1 EAGDRPPK
9 KPAARAFPPRRE
21 GTSSGRAARSSEA
34 CPEAR
39 EEAPRAT
46 RHKQLRRRRPRGA
59 AAGETSP
66 SDERLRWSDEKTR
79 FCRRS
84 LEFDPSGRAR
94 LAQSP
99 VVGWT
104 ASGARRGPRPCA
116 RGACGQ
122 SRAARR
128 VCARAGGSAP
138 EEVRRPRA
146 PTDIGLTARRAKP
159 LQEKGSRCSG
169 GPLGYAVWDP
179 RHGAAPA
186 RARPPPPGGWRRR
199 PRGGGAREGV

>member
-66 SDERLRWSDEKTR
+66 SDERSAVAHLNSIR
-79 FCRRS
+79 
-84 LEFDPSGRAR
+84 
-94 LAQSP
+94 
-99 VVGWT
+99 
-104 ASGARRGPRPCA
+104 
-116 RGACGQ
+116 
-122 SRAARR
+122 RAARDWR
-128 VCARAGGSAP
+128 RALWSPHAGSAP
-138 EEVRRPRA
+138 ERAGARPR
-146 PTDIGLTARRAKP
+146 
-159 LQEKGSRCSG
+159 RCEGPGRQQTSG
-169 GPLGYAVWDP
+169 
-179 RHGAAPA
+179 
-186 RARPPPPGGWRRR
+186 
-199 PRGGGAREGV
+199 

>member
-94 LAQSP
+94 LRA
-99 VVGWT
+99 
-104 ASGARRGPRPCA
+104 GARPRRCEGPGR
-116 RGACGQ
+116 Q
-122 SRAARR
+122 Q
-128 VCARAGGSAP
+128 
-138 EEVRRPRA
+138 
-146 PTDIGLTARRAKP
+146 T
-159 LQEKGSRCSG
+159 SG
-169 GPLGYAVWDP
+169 
-179 RHGAAPA
+179 
-186 RARPPPPGGWRRR
+186 
-199 PRGGGAREGV
+199 

>member
-66 SDERLRWSDEKTR
+66 SDERSAVAHLNSIR
-79 FCRRS
+79 
-84 LEFDPSGRAR
+84 
-94 LAQSP
+94 
-99 VVGWT
+99 
-104 ASGARRGPRPCA
+104 
-116 RGACGQ
+116 
-122 SRAARR
+122 RAARDWR
-128 VCARAGGSAP
+128 RALWSAGRPRGQDGGPGPAHGEPAGSPEPHAGSAP
-138 EEVRRPRA
+138 ERAGARPR
-146 PTDIGLTARRAKP
+146 
-159 LQEKGSRCSG
+159 RCEGPGRQQTSG
-169 GPLGYAVWDP
+169 
-179 RHGAAPA
+179 
-186 RARPPPPGGWRRR
+186 
-199 PRGGGAREGV
+199 

>member
-66 SDERLRWSDEKTR
+66 SDERLRWK
-79 FCRRS
+79 
-84 LEFDPSGRAR
+84 PHA
-94 LAQSP
+94 
-99 VVGWT
+99 
-104 ASGARRGPRPCA
+104 
-116 RGACGQ
+116 
-122 SRAARR
+122 
-128 VCARAGGSAP
+128 GSAP
-138 EEVRRPRA
+138 ERAGARPR
-146 PTDIGLTARRAKP
+146 
-159 LQEKGSRCSG
+159 RCEGPGRQTSG
-169 GPLGYAVWDP
+169 
-179 RHGAAPA
+179 
-186 RARPPPPGGWRRR
+186 
-199 PRGGGAREGV
+199 

>member
-79 FCRRS
+79 VSEARGRGDLTPRLTQATGAARCSGDEGARAPAHAGSLCANARAIDPEFCRRS

-104 ASGARRGPRPCA
+104 ASGP
-116 RGACGQ
+116 
-122 SRAARR
+122 
-128 VCARAGGSAP
+128 AGSPEPHAGSAP
-138 EEVRRPRA
+138 ERAGARPR
-146 PTDIGLTARRAKP
+146 
-159 LQEKGSRCSG
+159 RCEGPGRQQTSG
-169 GPLGYAVWDP
+169 
-179 RHGAAPA
+179 
-186 RARPPPPGGWRRR
+186 
-199 PRGGGAREGV
+199 

>member
-66 SDERLRWSDEKTR
+66 SDERLRWSDENSAVAHLNSIR
-79 FCRRS
+79 
-84 LEFDPSGRAR
+84 
-94 LAQSP
+94 
-99 VVGWT
+99 
-104 ASGARRGPRPCA
+104 
-116 RGACGQ
+116 
-122 SRAARR
+122 RAAR
-128 VCARAGGSAP
+128 
-138 EEVRRPRA
+138 
-146 PTDIGLTARRAKP
+146 DWRRA
-159 LQEKGSRCSG
+159 LWSAG
-169 GPLGYAVWDP
+169 
-179 RHGAAPA
+179 
-186 RARPPPPGGWRRR
+186 R
-199 PRGGGAREGV
+199 PRGQDGGPGIGRGAADVSPAPAG

>member
-79 FCRRS
+79 VSEARGRGDLTPRLTQATGAARCSGDEGARAPAHAGSLCANARAIDPEFCRRS

-94 LAQSP
+94 LRA
-99 VVGWT
+99 
-104 ASGARRGPRPCA
+104 GARPRRCEGPGR
-116 RGACGQ
+116 Q
-122 SRAARR
+122 Q
-128 VCARAGGSAP
+128 
-138 EEVRRPRA
+138 
-146 PTDIGLTARRAKP
+146 T
-159 LQEKGSRCSG
+159 SG
-169 GPLGYAVWDP
+169 
-179 RHGAAPA
+179 
-186 RARPPPPGGWRRR
+186 
-199 PRGGGAREGV
+199 